1 MKPRAF
7 PYYTVMVDHGGRL
20 GYEAIVHPEMTRQ
33 NVIDFVASDEGK
45 KVVFIQ
51 YVTPD
56 DKPEDVTE
64 EIMEAAGRLHEDVP
78 SISPADRLACQHDHE
93 RDLRK
98 HVGAV

>member
-7 PYYTVMVDHGGRL
+7 PFFVVMIDHGRRGL
-20 GYEAIVHPEMTRQ
+20 AGYVEPDLTRA
-33 NVIDFVASDEGK
+33 NIIDRVRSREYDNIA
-45 KVVFIQ
+45 FIK

-64 EIMEAAGRLHEDVP
+64 EILEAAGRLHEDEP
-78 SISPADRLACQHDHE
+78 SISPADRLAFQHDHE

-98 HVGAV
+98 HVGVV

>member
-1 MKPRAF
+1 MKSRAF
-7 PYYTVMVDHGGRL
+7 PYYTVMIDHGGRL
-20 GYEAIVHPEMTRQ
+20 GFEAVVQPELTRA
-33 NVIDFVASDEGK
+33 NIIDRVRSREYDNI
-45 KVVFIQ
+45 VFIQ

-64 EIMEAAGRLHEDVP
+64 EILEAAGRLHEDEP
-78 SISPADRLACQHDHE
+78 SISPADRLAFQHDHE